1 MNHSTSTNISDKNDS
16 IIFVKDIVTI
26 IAMVATVAGYFLA
39 HSYLNNVSLSKEC
52 LLLHLYKEVVGVVL
66 WSRAFWMLEVFQID
80 WYGLRKL
87 QAVIVSFGVWWGAIY
102 LAIILNI
109 IGCLKFYMMRSG
121 TIDPQIPWMGEN
133 ESTTIKRIRISCR
146 SMVLAFLSI
155 CYGLGIYPDTYYAV
169 LYVPMTQ
176 SDRTTMYLVLRCPLI
191 LLNLIF
197 IVTMVGAK
205 LQKKTMEPN
214 IDKVARYAI
223 ILIVIFSLFSVGM
236 VCIAEYLELIRR
248 MNIYLFYLIF
258 ISMLHIVVPPIFIM
272 ALEQVKSHTLRVL
285 KNLFD
290 EAFFLSIYLVP
301 LFLVFVVYGSLS
313 VLYHILHV

>member
-1 MNHSTSTNISDKNDS
+1 MNHSAFTDLSDKNDS
-16 IIFVKDIVTI
+16 IIFAKDILTI
-26 IAMVATVAGYFLA
+26 IAMLATVAGYFLA

-52 LLLHLYKEVVGVVL
+52 LLLHLYKEVIGVVL
-66 WSRAFWMLEVFQID
+66 WSRAFWMLEVFQIN

-133 ESTTIKRIRISCR
+133 ENTAIKRIRISCR
-146 SMVLAFLSI
+146 SMVVAFLSI
-155 CYGLGIYPDTYYAV
+155 CYGLGIYPDTYHVV
-169 LYVPMTQ
+169 LYDPMTQ
-176 SDRTTMYLVLRCPLI
+176 SERTKMYLVLRCPLI

-197 IVTMVGAK
+197 IVTMIGAK
-205 LQKKTMEPN
+205 LQRTTIEPN

-223 ILIVIFSLFSVGM
+223 ILIVIFTLFSVGM
-236 VCIAEYLELIRR
+236 VCIAEYLELISR

-258 ISMLHIVVPPIFIM
+258 VSMLHIVVPPIFIIL
-272 ALEQVKSHTLRVL
+272 LEQVKSHTLRVL
-285 KNLFD
+285 KNLYN
-290 EAFFLSIYLVP
+290 EAFLLSIYIVP
-301 LFLVFVVYGSLS
+301 LLLVIVVHGCLSL
-313 VLYHILHV
+313 LYHILQV